1 MGTTYCS
8 SMLIHTPL
16 GRCGLSITS
25 TIISRVSLIRDIDN
39 RPVQFVVSVEDIT
52 QKKQNESK
60 LAAAKLAEA
69 ANKAKSEFLAWHL

>member
-1 MGTTYCS
+1 M
-8 SMLIHTPL
+8 
-16 GRCGLSITS
+16 GRCGLAITS

>member
-1 MGTTYCS
+1 
-8 SMLIHTPL
+8 MLIHKPL
-16 GRCGLSITS
+16 GRCGLAITS

-60 LAAAKLAEA
+60 FTLSKV
-69 ANKAKSEFLAWHL
+69 S